1 VLVIDDSGDRKD
13 GTATAHVGRQW
24 LGRYGKTDNGIV
36 TVTTVWA
43 DARLY
48 YPLHAVPCTPA
59 HHYPKKRSDP
69 DFQTKPALAITPARR
84 ARDAGVPFR
93 AVVADCGYGDSDEFR
108 HTLRE
113 AGLPF
118 VMALKPHRGTWA
130 PANQAHTPIDAA
142 NALAWTDVDHPGHWT
157 AVVHTFRD
165 GHTETWWAADATLG
179 GWGPDAP
186 TRLVI
191 ATTDPATLPEKATW
205 YLATNL
211 PRPDGPHAADSPHPP
226 ADLAEVVRLY
236 GLRPWVE
243 QSYKQVKDELGWA
256 DFQVRSDR
264 AIRRH
269 QALVNCAF
277 SFCWDTWFTPP
288 PHDVA
293 RTAAP
298 EPTDGANRPER
309 GSTRTPPAPTGLLA
323 QGDPRRPR
331 LARPLDHP
339 PTLLASLDQ
348 RTPTTPTPSP
358 LPARPHVRDLS
369 QRVDGA
375 VAEQDLTEHQQA
387 HRVAECGQGLC
398 GACEIA
404 RHQALGAE
412 AGLPLVSLARRQFD
426 RAGEQHPAAVQSDFC
441 QLRLPGGQCPEAVL
455 GRSRRGRG
463 GLFPVHPG
471 LELGNASRQVRDA
484 LLKVHGAIMRN
495 YGILATPVAWW
506 AGRLRVCSRAAR
518 ERMPSLR

>member
-1 VLVIDDSGDRKD
+1 MTERRPCPPAPGPLEEYAARFDDLLVSLAQRRGFREYLTGLLAPRDRNKTLTCLADAEPVAGAQNPAVQRLQFFLSESTWKYERINDRRVELLLADPATAPHDQGVLVIDDSGDRKD

-48 YPLHAVPCTPA
+48 YPLHAVPYTPA
-59 HHYPKKRSDP
+59 HHFPKKRNDP
-69 DFQTKPALAITPARR
+69 DFQTKPALATVLARR
-84 ARDAGVPFR
+84 AHEAGVPFR
-93 AVVADCGYGDSDEFR
+93 AVVADCGYGDNDEFR

-130 PANQAHTPIDAA
+130 PANEAHTPIDAA
-142 NALAWTDVDHPGHWT
+142 NALTWTDAEHPGHWT
-157 AVVHTFRD
+157 AVVRTFRD

-211 PRPDGPHAADSPHPP
+211 PRPDGPHTADGPHPP

-269 QALVNCAF
+269 QTLVNCAF
-277 SFCWDTWFTPP
+277 SFCWDTWFTAP

-298 EPTDGANRPER
+298 GSSEEADRLER

-323 QGDPRRPR
+323 QGDPRRPG

-348 RTPTTPTPSP
+348 RTPTTRTPGP
-358 LPARPHVRDLS
+358 DQRRRHRPPA
-369 QRVDGA
+369 
-375 VAEQDLTEHQQA
+375 
-387 HRVAECGQGLC
+387 
-398 GACEIA
+398 
-404 RHQALGAE
+404 
-412 AGLPLVSLARRQFD
+412 
-426 RAGEQHPAAVQSDFC
+426 
-441 QLRLPGGQCPEAVL
+441 
-455 GRSRRGRG
+455 
-463 GLFPVHPG
+463 
-471 LELGNASRQVRDA
+471 
-484 LLKVHGAIMRN
+484 
-495 YGILATPVAWW
+495 
-506 AGRLRVCSRAAR
+506 
-518 ERMPSLR
+518 